1 MRRCAH
7 AWRASRAARA
17 TARRIDLEMTGLVRA
32 PAAPKCRL
40 ERAALTRACR
50 PSLQEVDTCAIIE
63 IACIVTD
70 GNLVR
75 ARCAALA
82 LRRR

>member
-1 MRRCAH
+1 
-7 AWRASRAARA
+7 
-17 TARRIDLEMTGLVRA
+17 MTGLVRA
-32 PAAPKCRL
+32 PAAPKRRR
-40 ERAALTRACR
+40 ERRSADAHV

-75 ARCAALA
+75 ARAAPRSRCAGADFG
-82 LRRR
+82 RRSACLKVQTW